1 MAKSITIK
9 FDKNTSEGTIEY
21 LTELKQLIEGDITDP
36 VALSEVLV
44 KDEIWYSLKE
54 YYGTGDFNYG

>member
-1 MAKSITIK
+1 MPKSITIK
-9 FDKNTSEGTIEY
+9 FKKDTPESTIEY
-21 LTELKQLIEGDITDP
+21 LTELKKLIEGDITDP